1 MAAMVSRSADGDF
14 LVPSLYMRNVVAVR
28 GSSRSRGKDKGGRVA
43 LAKLTEYVLN
53 GSPALLALDGPQGP
67 RNHVHRG
74 IAELAVGI
82 QAVIVPFVVIPS
94 RRWLLSKT
102 WGRFQIPKPFCS
114 IGVYFGETLDGKEFS
129 DPEVLKKEL
138 AQTLDAIESHWDF
151 SEAMYQGR
159 TKAERRN

>member
-1 MAAMVSRSADGDF
+1 MVSRSADGDF
-14 LVPSLYMRNVVAVR
+14 LVPSLYMRNVVPVR

-43 LAKLTEYVLN
+43 LAKLTEYVLK
-53 GSPALLALDGPQGP
+53 GTPALLALDGPQGP

-74 IAELAVGI
+74 IADLAVEI

-102 WGRFQIPKPFCS
+102 WDRFQIPKPFCS

-129 DPEVLKKEL
+129 DPEVLQKRL
-138 AQTLDAIESHWDF
+138 AQTLNAIESHWDP

-159 TKAERRN
+159 TKPECRN